1 MKLHQ
6 NAWEEGGTGER
17 KTCIAGEDEFTEI
30 AAPIT
35 A

>member
-1 MKLHQ
+1 MLGSGRK
-6 NAWEEGGTGER
+6 ACRER
-17 KTCIAGEDEFTEI
+17 YEFTEI